1 MQKLPKFVALSL
13 IAHLL
18 VASSVRV
25 EPPQRD
31 AQPQPLQA
39 RLQPAELPVT
49 PPPAAA
55 APPART
61 TPDRKPRITEKPPP
75 PAILAAP
82 AFEPETVVPA
92 APHAEHDD
100 GRPAAQRGADAE
112 PPAVPSWPTETPV
125 AADGT
130 PAPAEPLQPAARR
143 LPRKGEI
150 TYEVYLGTQKFSVGQ
165 TMQAWELNDDSYRL
179 TSVSETTGVV
189 SFFRRERR
197 AYESVGK
204 LTPSGL
210 RPEFFANQ
218 RVRSGRSEDAKASFD
233 WDAMKVTLGR
243 AQEQKSVALPA
254 DAQDLISFMYQL
266 GLRPLPTGRIEV
278 PITNGWKLE
287 RYQLDIGPEE
297 VLETPFG
304 TLRALPV
311 RQVRRPGHESIELW
325 LATEY
330 RLLPVKIQF
339 FDRQGDRSG
348 EQLVSDIRV
357 SAD

>member
-1 MQKLPKFVALSL
+1 MQKLPKFVALSF
-13 IAHLL
+13 IAHLM
-18 VASSVRV
+18 VVSSVRV
-25 EPPQRD
+25 EPPPRD
-31 AQPQPLQA
+31 AAPPPLEA
-39 RLQPAELPVT
+39 RLQPAELP
-49 PPPAAA
+49 A
-55 APPART
+55 APP
-61 TPDRKPRITEKPPP
+61 
-75 PAILAAP
+75 
-82 AFEPETVVPA
+82 
-92 APHAEHDD
+92 
-100 GRPAAQRGADAE
+100 
-112 PPAVPSWPTETPV
+112 PV
-125 AADGT
+125 AAPRRAAPEADPRRPEKAPPPVVAAPVVEPVTIVSAGARADNGDAHAAAQGADPEPSVAASLPVEAPVT
-130 PAPAEPLQPAARR
+130 AEKPAIVEPSLPAARR

-150 TYEVYLGTQKFSVGQ
+150 TYEVYLGTQKFSVGH
-165 TMQAWELNDDSYRL
+165 TMQSWELNDDSYRL

-204 LTPSGL
+204 LTQSGL

-233 WDAMKVTLGR
+233 WAAMKVTLGR
-243 AQEQKSVALPA
+243 GQEQKSVALPA

-266 GLRPLPTGRIEV
+266 GMRPLPIGRIEV

-287 RYQLDIGPEE
+287 RYQLDIGAEE
-297 VLETPFG
+297 LLETPFG

-311 RQVRRPGHESIELW
+311 KQVRRPGQESIELW

-357 SAD
+357 SDD